1 MILYES
7 EVFTLGVW
15 KNFEELESSLTLN
28 ELLELYSSIKKQ
40 EMRQLKMH
48 LKAQGA
54 NVEVFNDEESKSDDD
69 KDKPKTA
76 MDFLQETIG
85 GSDEDDSGSK
95 QFFPGISMTT
105 T

>member
-54 NVEVFNDEESKSDDD
+54 NVEVFNDEESKSED

>member
-1 MILYES
+1 LILYES

-54 NVEVFNDEESKSDDD
+54 NVEVFNDEESKSED